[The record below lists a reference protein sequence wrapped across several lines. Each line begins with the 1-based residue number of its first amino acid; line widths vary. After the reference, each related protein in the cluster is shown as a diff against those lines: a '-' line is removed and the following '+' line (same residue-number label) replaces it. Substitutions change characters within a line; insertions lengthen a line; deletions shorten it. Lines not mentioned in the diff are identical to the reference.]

1 MVSCFKAHVFTVSK
15 KILLVL
21 KKKTDHYQGSQKDRP
36 LSGFSKRQTI
46 IRVLKM
52 TDHYQGSQ
60 KDRPLSGFSK
70 RIDVGGSISI
80 LERKYCAEVVRGD
93 EKPEKI
99 RHLRDD

>member
-21 KKKTDHYQGSQKDRP
+21 KKK
-36 LSGFSKRQTI
+36 
-46 IRVLKM
+46 